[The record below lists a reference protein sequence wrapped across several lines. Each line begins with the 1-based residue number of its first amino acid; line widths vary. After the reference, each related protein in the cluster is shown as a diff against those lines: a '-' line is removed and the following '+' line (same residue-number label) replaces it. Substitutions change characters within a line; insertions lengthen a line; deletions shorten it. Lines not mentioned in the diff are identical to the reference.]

1 MVKIKA
7 NTIIELA
14 GFPKEHIE
22 NSMQDVIKKVKE
34 LKGIKIIKSE
44 TAETKQNKEFFS
56 IFTEF
61 EIEFSDFDSL
71 LIYSFNFMPSSIDIL
86 EPENLSIKLED
97 LQYLLNDL
105 IGKLHQYDMGVKKLL
120 LENRALKNQLTAQK
134 S

>member
-1 MVKIKA
+1 MVNVKA

-22 NSMQDVIKKVKE
+22 EAMQDVIKKVKE
-34 LKGIKIIKSE
+34 LKNTKILSSK
-44 TAETKQNKEFFS
+44 TAETKQAKDIFS
-56 IFTEF
+56 TFTEF
-61 EIEFSDFDSL
+61 EMEFNDFDSL
-71 LIYSFNFMPSSIDIL
+71 LIYCFNFMPSSVEIL

-97 LQYLLNDL
+97 LQHLLTDL

-120 LENRALKNQLTAQK
+120 LENRALRNQLTDQK